1 MNRDRQLKLSQL
13 RILVTVAEC
22 GNFSEAALHLNL
34 SQSAVSHAIATL
46 ETQLGVILLSRGRY
60 GARLTPVGDRIIA
73 HAYKIVQ
80 HVEAIRHEADLAK
93 GLQGG
98 QVRVATFRSI
108 AARLMPQVIS
118 EFHQRF
124 PAIAVSLNEREDYP
138 HVEQALREGQADIGF
153 TYLPTSQEFT
163 AWEVLRDEFVALL
176 PPSFHSAKLELSWPE
191 LAAHSFILPPDD
203 VMMMR
208 VRQHCLAHGY
218 PLKVAYE
225 MDTDSAIV
233 TLVAQGLGA
242 TILPR
247 LAAQP
252 IPPGV
257 QAYSLPV
264 PLFRRIGVAV
274 LAEALHVPA
283 VFAFLDV
290 LKEQAR
296 SLQQTLYVTEPTDSI
311 APRSS

>member
-1 MNRDRQLKLSQL
+1 MSRAISKLRSNRQLKLSQL
-13 RILVTVAEC
+13 QILVAVAEF
-22 GNFSEAALHLNL
+22 GNFSEAGLHLNL
-34 SQSAVSHAIATL
+34 SQSAISHAIAAL
-46 ETQLGVILLSRGRY
+46 EEQLGVVLLSRGRY
-60 GARLTPVGDRIIA
+60 GARLTPVGERILLQA
-73 HAYKIVQ
+73 QSVVQ
-80 HVEAIRHEADLAK
+80 GVEAIKHEADLAR
-93 GLQGG
+93 GLEGG
-98 QVRVATFRSI
+98 QVRIATFRSV
-108 AARLMPQVIS
+108 AARLMPSVIR

-153 TYLPTSQEFT
+153 TYLPTSADFT
-163 AWEVLRDEFVALL
+163 AWEVLRDEFVALM
-176 PPSFHSAKLELSWPE
+176 PPDFQSNHADLSWPE
-191 LAAHSFILPPDD
+191 LAAQSFILPPDD

-225 MDTDSAIV
+225 MDTDSTIV

-252 IPPGV
+252 IPAGV
-257 QAYSLPV
+257 QIYSLPV
-264 PLFRRIGVAV
+264 PLFRVIGVAV
-274 LAEALHVPA
+274 LTSALLTPA

-290 LKEQAR
+290 LKAEAR
-296 SLQQTLYVTEPTDSI
+296 SISE
-311 APRSS
+311 

>member
-1 MNRDRQLKLSQL
+1 
-13 RILVTVAEC
+13 
-22 GNFSEAALHLNL
+22 
-34 SQSAVSHAIATL
+34 
-46 ETQLGVILLSRGRY
+46 
-60 GARLTPVGDRIIA
+60 
-73 HAYKIVQ
+73 
-80 HVEAIRHEADLAK
+80 
-93 GLQGG
+93 
-98 QVRVATFRSI
+98 
-108 AARLMPQVIS
+108 
-118 EFHQRF
+118 
-124 PAIAVSLNEREDYP
+124 
-138 HVEQALREGQADIGF
+138 
-153 TYLPTSQEFT
+153 
-163 AWEVLRDEFVALL
+163 
-176 PPSFHSAKLELSWPE
+176 
-191 LAAHSFILPPDD
+191 
-203 VMMMR
+203 
-208 VRQHCLAHGY
+208 
-218 PLKVAYE
+218 LKVAYE